1 MELEQLENQC
11 QEHLNALG
19 LKCPMP
25 VIKLQ
30 QTARKLEKNA
40 IISIDFDDPAGAKD
54 IANWAKVNK
63 HQIESLI
70 DLEKGQRIYMSVLA
84 NKVTK

>member
-1 MELEQLENQC
+1 MELEQLEKQR
-11 QEHLNALG
+11 QEHVNALG

-30 QTARKLEKNA
+30 QAARKLEQNT

-54 IANWAKVNK
+54 IASWAKVNK
-63 HQIESLI
+63 HKIEQLV
-70 DLEKGQRIYMSVLA
+70 DLEKGQRIYMSVHA
-84 NKVTK
+84 NKVN